1 MRRIIGLSSCILILL
16 IAGNVFGETLRGG
29 KVVFW
34 SYDTENLPVPPS
46 MCVYVMNADGS
57 DVTRLPIGMA
67 FQAGGKT
74 FSVELDHLSL
84 SPDCQKV
91 AFNLQTWSDNFG
103 LLLSDDIVLL
113 DLDSGEI
120 VNLTN
125 GKLESCRCPRWSPDG
140 RQIVFHNR
148 RVVPPE
154 LYIMDSDGADM
165 KRVEQGYKPD
175 WSPDGRTIAFVRNK
189 TEIYTMHV
197 TGHNVRK
204 IAENPTLSVSLLR
217 WSPDGKKI
225 LFTTANNDIYRTY
238 IMDSDGNN
246 LELIR
251 EKSRDACWS
260 PDGKK
265 IAFVNVD
272 DENSWH
278 CCHIWLMD
286 PDGSGLER
294 LTDNERG
301 EMRFDWRDPAF
312 LGVNP
317 LLKPAKITWG
327 EVKTR
332 K

>member
-1 MRRIIGLSSCILILL
+1 MRRIIVSSLCAFL
-16 IAGNVFGETLRGG
+16 IAGSVLAETSRGG

-34 SYDTENLPVPPS
+34 SYDTENLPVAPS
-46 MCVYVMNADGS
+46 MWVYVMNADGS
-57 DVTRLPIGMA
+57 GVIRLPIGVR
-67 FQAGGKT
+67 FEVGGKT
-74 FSVELDHLSL
+74 FSAGYDLSL

-91 AFNLQTWSDNFG
+91 AFNLWTLSGNFE
-103 LLLSDDIVLL
+103 SDDVVLL